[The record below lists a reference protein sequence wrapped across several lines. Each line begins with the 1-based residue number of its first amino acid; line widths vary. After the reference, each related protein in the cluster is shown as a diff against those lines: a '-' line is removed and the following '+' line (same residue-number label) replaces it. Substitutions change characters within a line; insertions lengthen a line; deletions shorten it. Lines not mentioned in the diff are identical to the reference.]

1 MQSETNFLQK
11 EKMINNYIQIA
22 SDLVTTHESHR
33 NGFLEYALRKSKES
47 IPYIDKAKALKLILE
62 QKTKSPKDILMLDE
76 IKGSCCEAAGVSV
89 KANKF
94 LSKTDLDEILLEFIK
109 EFLEPAG
116 KQYIEEFIYRYL
128 LTLGDALGGRM
139 RNLVGSIANEKLTR
153 FVISQLQVLELNF
166 KYFNKISKTW
176 LKSNDYTIDQVT
188 DIRSIQWTLK
198 NEQKRQ
204 LIYNLSVPIVKNN
217 IDLVVLNCHSDSL
230 SGEEFS
236 KIIQNATNYE
246 VLGELKGGI
255 DPAGADEHW
264 KTANTALTRVRE
276 SFRKYNIDIPLVFIG
291 AAIET
296 KMSNE
301 IFSQYSKGE
310 LMNCA
315 NLTVENQLISLC
327 NWLVTV

>member
-1 MQSETNFLQK
+1 
-11 EKMINNYIQIA
+11 MINNYVQSA

-62 QKTKSPKDILMLDE
+62 QKTKLPKDILMLDE
-76 IKGSCCEAAGVSV
+76 IKNSCCEAAGVSV
-89 KANKF
+89 KANKY
-94 LSKTDLDEILLEFIK
+94 LSKDDLNEILLEFIK

-116 KQYIEEFIYRYL
+116 SQYIDEFIYRYL

-153 FVISQLQVLELNF
+153 FIISQLQVLGLDF
-166 KYFNKISKTW
+166 QYFNKTSKTW
-176 LKSNDYTIDQVT
+176 LKANDYSINQVT
-188 DIRSIQWTLK
+188 DIRSIKWSLK
-198 NEQKRQ
+198 NDEKRQ

-217 IDLVVLNCHSDSL
+217 IDLVILNCFSSTL
-230 SGEEFS
+230 SGEEFN
-236 KIIQNATNYE
+236 KIIQNPTNYE
-246 VLGELKGGI
+246 ILGELKGGI

-276 SFRKYNIDIPLVFIG
+276 SFRKHDIDIALVFIG

-301 IFSQYSKGE
+301 IFTQYSNGDI
-310 LMNCA
+310 MNCA
-315 NLTVENQLISLC
+315 NLTVENQLVNLC
-327 NWLVTV
+327 NWLVTR